1 MIYIYKI
8 IYIKYIFIITCIDV
22 HIYTYICTYIY
33 NIDVHIYIMSLCNAL
48 VCILFI
54 EFEKGA
60 Y

>member
-1 MIYIYKI
+1 M
-8 IYIKYIFIITCIDV
+8 ITCIDV